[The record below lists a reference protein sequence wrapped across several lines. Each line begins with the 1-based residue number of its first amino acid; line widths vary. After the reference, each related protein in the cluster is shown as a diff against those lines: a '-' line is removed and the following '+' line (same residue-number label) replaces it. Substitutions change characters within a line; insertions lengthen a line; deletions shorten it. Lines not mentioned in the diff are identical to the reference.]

1 LNDKKISE
9 HEIALSLSLPLPPC
23 HIRSVKRRANLVINR
38 VKLGEDD
45 SVDEVRVVIGGVVGQ
60 RRIELDQLL
69 K

>member
-1 LNDKKISE
+1 MIKRFLNMKL
-9 HEIALSLSLPLPPC
+9 HSLSLPLLPC
-23 HIRSVKRRANLVINR
+23 HIRSVKRRANLVING

-60 RRIELDQLL
+60 RCIKLDQLL